1 AILGSP
7 VEYEPVPWF
16 WSDQYDTKL
25 QTAGLALDYD
35 DILAVSTE
43 PGSSAFWYFRDGM
56 AVAVDTMND
65 AKTHMAARRIFGAR
79 VPLRRELLLK
89 PDFNLMQYVR
99 TAAAPS
105 G

>member
-1 AILGSP
+1 
-7 VEYEPVPWF
+7 
-16 WSDQYDTKL
+16 
-25 QTAGLALDYD
+25 GL
-35 DILAVSTE
+35 
-43 PGSSAFWYFRDGM
+43 

-65 AKTHMAARRIFGAR
+65 AKTHMAARRLFGAR
-79 VPLRRELLLK
+79 VALRRELLLK